1 MDDEVEEAKVYHSVA
16 RLHDRW
22 SLLAFATCAVH
33 DILHTATQIFD
44 TASDM
49 ALEHARQ
56 KVYDRKFKEIVK

>member
-1 MDDEVEEAKVYHSVA
+1 MDENEVIVYTPVA

-22 SLLAFATCAVH
+22 SLLAFGVTALH
-33 DILHTATQIFD
+33 DIANTAASILD
-44 TASDM
+44 VASDM